1 MRTDRGEVK
10 PELDDDNPYVSP
22 VAVSRASV
30 VVSRASVVVSR
41 ARVDE
46 RDRRRRFS
54 KK

>member
-10 PELDDDNPYVSP
+10 PELDDDNPYVP
-22 VAVSRASV
+22 LVAVPRASV
-30 VVSRASVVVSR
+30 VVSRE
-41 ARVDE
+41 RVDE

>member
-10 PELDDDNPYVSP
+10 PELDDDNPYVSA
-22 VAVSRASV
+22 VA
-30 VVSRASVVVSR
+30 VSRASVVVSR

>member
-10 PELDDDNPYVSP
+10 PELDDDNPYVSR
-22 VAVSRASV
+22 VA
-30 VVSRASVVVSR
+30 VSRASVVVSR

>member
-22 VAVSRASV
+22 VAVPRACV
-30 VVSRASVVVSR
+30 VVSRE
-41 ARVDE
+41 RVDE

>member
-30 VVSRASVVVSR
+30 VASR

>member
-22 VAVSRASV
+22 VVVSRASV
-30 VVSRASVVVSR
+30 VVSRASV
-41 ARVDE
+41 DE

>member
-10 PELDDDNPYVSP
+10 PELDDDNPYVSS
-22 VAVSRASV
+22 VA
-30 VVSRASVVVSR
+30 VSRASVVVSR